1 MYDVLPNEYVRKEAK
16 MKKMNLISICCVI
29 LVVLAGL
36 VTPAPAQGE
45 IVTSVIYD
53 NTTTWVG
60 TIVPCVVCEMGDE
73 ITLAGT
79 QRIVTDFMFG
89 YYGVFTPDGD
99 ETARIRFYA
108 NDGPEEAP
116 GTLLYDSGTFPIMP
130 GYDQTHTL
138 TGLFVIVP
146 DTFTWTCQFGG
157 VTQWPYDLAAL
168 YLYDPPSVGSSEDYL
183 WKSEGSGWN
192 EWNSTSVDNLM
203 ARVTGVEELSPEEEI
218 ARILDFFDTSVE
230 SETLE
235 GDGTGNSAEKRLNAL
250 RNMIE
255 AARDLIAAGDIDAAC
270 QQLQDVYNRTDGET
284 PPPDFVTGE
293 AASELATMILELMAE
308 IGC

>member
-1 MYDVLPNEYVRKEAK
+1 
-16 MKKMNLISICCVI
+16 MKKMSLISICCVI

-36 VTPAPAQGE
+36 VTPAPTQGE

-60 TIVPCVVCEMGDE
+60 NIVPGVVCEMGDE

-89 YYGVFTPDGD
+89 YYGVFTPNGD

-108 NDGPEEAP
+108 NDGPEGTP

-130 GYDQTHTL
+130 GFNQTHTL
-138 TGLFVIVP
+138 TGLSVIVP

-157 VTQWPYDLAAL
+157 VTQWPADLAAL

-183 WKSEGSGWN
+183 WKSEGSAW
-192 EWNSTSVDNLM
+192 EKWNSTLVDNLM
-203 ARVTGVEELSPEEEI
+203 ARVTGVEELPPDEQI
-218 ARILDFFDTSVE
+218 ARILDFFDMSVQ
-230 SETLE
+230 SETLQ
-235 GDGTGNSAEKRLNAL
+235 GDGPGDSAEKRLNAL

-255 AARDLIAAGDIDAAC
+255 AARDLTGAGDIDAAC
-270 QQLQDVYNRTDGET
+270 QQLQDVYNRTDGDT
-284 PPPDFVTGE
+284 PPPDFVMGE
-293 AASELATMILELMAE
+293 AASELATMIMELMANL
-308 IGC
+308 GC

>member
-1 MYDVLPNEYVRKEAK
+1 
-16 MKKMNLISICCVI
+16 MKKMNLISVCCVI

-53 NTTTWVG
+53 NTTTKIAN
-60 TIVPCVVCEMGDE
+60 IVPCVVREMGDE

-89 YYGVFTPDGD
+89 YYGVFTSDGD

-108 NDGPEEAP
+108 NDGPEGAP
-116 GTLLYDSGTFPIMP
+116 DTLLYDSGTFPIMP
-130 GYDQTHTL
+130 GYEQTHTL

-157 VTQWPYDLAAL
+157 VTQWPDDLAAL

-270 QQLQDVYNRTDGET
+270 QQMQDVYNRTEGET